1 MLRLYF
7 ADVSALDPDTFSGIL
22 TDYRREKLN
31 RQRNAQSRRQSL
43 GAELLLRRALADCA
57 PAQPWPPEIR
67 LGEYG
72 KPAWNVEGLYFNLSH
87 SSELAACVI
96 ADRPV
101 GLDVQEPCVYREA
114 LAKRFFTPEEQALL
128 AVSNERDQDFG
139 RIWAMKESYL
149 KALGKG
155 LSRPL
160 SSFSVVGEGR
170 DRLDAAVWYS
180 RIQGYHFSVC
190 VPGAV
195 RTEPEIIAKKLP

>member
-7 ADVSALDPDTFSGIL
+7 ADVSALDPNDFAGIL
-22 TDYRREKLN
+22 TDYRREKLS
-31 RQRNAQSRRQSL
+31 RQRDAQSRRQGL

-57 PAQPWPPEIR
+57 PECLWPPEIR

-87 SSELAACVI
+87 SGEFAACVI
-96 ADRPV
+96 ADCPV
-101 GLDVQEPCVYREA
+101 GLDVQEACVYREA
-114 LAKRFFTPEEQALL
+114 LARRFFTPEEQAFLI
-128 AVSNERDQDFG
+128 ASEERDQDFG

-155 LSRPL
+155 LARPL

-190 VPGAV
+190 APGAASA
-195 RTEPEIIAKKLP
+195 EPEIIEKKLP